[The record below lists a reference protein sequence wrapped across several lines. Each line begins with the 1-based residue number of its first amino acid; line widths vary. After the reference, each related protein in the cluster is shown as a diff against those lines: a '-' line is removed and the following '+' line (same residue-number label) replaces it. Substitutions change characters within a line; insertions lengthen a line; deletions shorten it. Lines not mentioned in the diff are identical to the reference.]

1 MVPAPLNQG
10 SVALRTALFL
20 ASMMVIFAGIK
31 AASAIVVP
39 FLLSLFIAIICSPM
53 VTALMRLKLPRGL
66 AILVVMVV
74 VIMLGT
80 WIATLVGSSINDFT
94 RQLPEYRAQLS
105 DTFAGLVE
113 KAGQFNLSTAQI
125 KEQFDPS
132 GLMSVATNIVSS
144 LGALMTN
151 TLLIVLTV
159 VFMLFES
166 SGLSRKLHYA
176 LDDPQM
182 RLKQIDRFLESVN
195 RYLAIKTVVSLG
207 TGVICGFGLYLLG
220 VDYFL
225 LWGLV
230 AFLFNYIPNI
240 GSIIAAVPPV
250 ALAFLQLGLG
260 PAAGV
265 AGLYVGVNMVMGN
278 MVEPRLMGRSLGL
291 STLVVF
297 LSLVFWGWLLGSV
310 GMLLSVPLTMIVK
323 IALESSEGGRW
334 AAMLLEG
341 DPQVVSQPM
350 VAQAD
355 GEAKSPEES

>member
-1 MVPAPLNQG
+1 MSPASLNQG
-10 SVALRTALFL
+10 SVALRTAVFL
-20 ASMMVIFAGIK
+20 AATMVVLAGIK
-31 AASAIVVP
+31 SASAIVVP
-39 FLLSLFIAIICSPM
+39 FLLALFIAIICSPL
-53 VTALMRLKLPRGL
+53 VRGLMRLKLPRSVAIFAVMAFVIL
-66 AILVVMVV
+66 A
-74 VIMLGT
+74 GT

-94 RQLPEYRAQLS
+94 RQLPEYRAQL
-105 DTFAGLVE
+105 TEAFGVVLE
-113 KAGQFNLSTAQI
+113 KANQFNISTDQL
-125 KEQFDPS
+125 KEQFDP
-132 GLMSVATNIVSS
+132 GRLMSVATNIVSS
-144 LGALMTN
+144 LGGLMTN
-151 TLLIVLTV
+151 MLLIVLTV

-166 SGLSRKLHYA
+166 AGLNRKLHYA

-207 TGVICGFGLYLLG
+207 TGIICGLGLYLIG

-240 GSIIAAVPPV
+240 GSIIAAIPPV
-250 ALAFLQLGLG
+250 ALALIQLGVG

-265 AGLYVGVNMVMGN
+265 AGLYVAVNMVMGN
-278 MVEPRLMGRSLGL
+278 LVEPRMMGRSLGL

-297 LSLVFWGWLLGSV
+297 LSLIFWGWLLGSV

-323 IALESSEGGRW
+323 IALESSQGGRW
-334 AAMLLEG
+334 AAVLLEG

-355 GEAKSPEES
+355 GEARESDS